1 MNIVNKFEL
10 KVSSS
15 LLEFINKEAILGTNI
30 DQEDFWK
37 KFSKIANELAPL
49 NKSLISEREIIQKKI
64 LRLF

>member
-15 LLEFINKEAILGTNI
+15 LLEFINKEAIPGTNI

-37 KFSKIANELAPL
+37 NF
-49 NKSLISEREIIQKKI
+49 QK
-64 LRLF
+64 LLMN